1 MANAL
6 NYAETK
12 AIRKLDAR
20 TRLVEA
26 LKEATS
32 AAFKAHQSTQSRDCY
47 DVFVELVSLED
58 RLRRR

>member
-32 AAFKAHQSTQSRDCY
+32 AAFKAHQTTQSRHCY
-47 DVFVELVSLED
+47 EVFVELV
-58 RLRRR
+58 